1 MCVFR
6 GAFWTEIFPDFPMFF
21 SLGNKDSMSTPK
33 FFRLAEKAFR
43 FQTMF
48 YRFGK
53 IFPAKIGVFVWC
65 CYASFLYLQQ
75 TNPL

>member
-6 GAFWTEIFPDFPMFF
+6 GAFWTEIFPDFRSFF
-21 SLGNKDSMSTPK
+21 LLGNERFHVHSKV
-33 FFRLAEKAFR
+33 FRLAEKAFR

-53 IFPAKIGVFVWC
+53 NFPAKKGVFVWC
-65 CYASFLYLQQ
+65 CYASFLYLQL